1 MKQQA
6 IPKTNL
12 QVSPL
17 CLGTMTFGTPVGEED
32 AIRLTHHALEHGI
45 NFIDTANMYEGYKR
59 YIGSP
64 GGVAEDILGKALEG
78 KRAQVILA
86 TKVGMKI
93 GPADDDQGLSRMH
106 ILREIDR
113 SLRRL
118 KCDYVDIYY
127 MHKPDPL
134 IALEESVKA
143 FDDMIQA
150 GKIRYWGVS
159 NFSAGMLADLLK
171 VCDENNWHR
180 PVAVQ
185 PAYSLLKRDIEK
197 DLLPLCQREQIG
209 VLPYQVLQGGVL
221 TGKYQ
226 RGAVIPKDSRQAE
239 KPEWTVALTEAAF
252 DQLEHYAAEAQAR
265 GRSLMQH
272 ALKTLLEQPGV
283 VSLIVGFKHT
293 IQIDDLIAAV
303 EAG

>member
-1 MKQQA
+1 MKRRA
-6 IPKTNL
+6 IPKTDL

-17 CLGTMTFGTPVGEED
+17 CLGTMTFGTPVDEEE
-32 AIRLTHHALEHGI
+32 AIHLTHHALEHGI

-64 GGVAEDILGKALEG
+64 GGVAEDILGKALKG

-86 TKVGMKI
+86 TKVGMRI
-93 GPADDDQGLSRMH
+93 GSADDDQGLSRAH

-113 SLRRL
+113 SLNRL

-134 IALEESVKA
+134 VPVVDSVKT
-143 FDDMIQA
+143 FDDLIQT

-159 NFSAGMLADLLK
+159 NFSAAQLADLLT
-171 VCDENNWHR
+171 VCDENSWHR
-180 PVAVQ
+180 PVVVQ

-209 VLPYQVLQGGVL
+209 VIPYQVLQGGVL
-221 TGKYQ
+221 TGKYK
-226 RGAVIPKDSRQAE
+226 RGQAVPKDSRQAE
-239 KPEWTVALTEAAF
+239 KPEWTLALTEAVF
-252 DQLEHYAAEAQAR
+252 DQLEKYEEEALTRGCSMMQYALR
-265 GRSLMQH
+265 
-272 ALKTLLEQPGV
+272 TLLEQPGV
-283 VSLIVGFKHT
+283 VSLIVGAKRMT
-293 IQIDDLIAAV
+293 QIEELIASV
-303 EAG
+303 KTD

>member
-1 MKQQA
+1 MDQRT

-12 QVSPL
+12 KVSPL

-32 AIRLTHHALEHGI
+32 AIRLTHHAIEEGI

-64 GGVAEDILGKALEG
+64 GGVAEDILGKALKG

-93 GPADDDQGLSRMH
+93 GAADDDLGLSRNHLM
-106 ILREIDR
+106 REIDR
-113 SLRRL
+113 SLTRL
-118 KCDYVDIYY
+118 KCDYIDIYY
-127 MHKPDPL
+127 MHKPDPF
-134 IALEESVKA
+134 IPMAESVKT

-159 NFSAGMLADLLK
+159 NFSAVELSDLLK
-171 VCDENNWHR
+171 VCDENGWHR
-180 PVAVQ
+180 PVVVQ

-197 DLLPLCQREQIG
+197 DLLPLCQLEQIG

-226 RGAVIPKDSRQAE
+226 RGMEIPKDSRQAE
-239 KPEWTVALTEAAF
+239 KPEWTMALTEATF
-252 DQLEHYAAEAQAR
+252 DQVEHYKAEAQAR
-265 GRSLMQH
+265 GRSLIQH
-272 ALKTLLEQPGV
+272 ALNALLEQPSV
-283 VSLIVGFKHT
+283 VSLVVGFKRMV
-293 IQIDDLIAAV
+293 QVDELIAAV